1 MCFFCRHACTNGGSR
16 IGISILNYLEQ
27 SGLPRSA
34 SGEFLGKRKPF
45 WVSSFRYILPMEIL
59 KEVNY
64 SHFFSRSP
72 LPCRQPMHVVVG
84 KPIEVTKTLKPTDEE
99 VSLHV

>member
-1 MCFFCRHACTNGGSR
+1 V
-16 IGISILNYLEQ
+16 ISILNYLEQ
-27 SGLPRSA
+27 SDSPRSA
-34 SGEFLGKRKPF
+34 SGEFLGKRIPF
-45 WVSSFRYILPMEIL
+45 FGSLPFVYTFACKIL

-99 VSLHV
+99 VSLLLVFIASA